1 MADGNR
7 KKGKWKERMQKKT
20 GENAKEDRMQN
31 REAETKETSEK
42 DTMIWS
48 GYTREEMTQQRKE
61 KWKVEERNMKD

>member
-1 MADGNR
+1 
-7 KKGKWKERMQKKT
+7 MQKKT